1 MRICLFDD
9 LSWMRIKGT
18 LLRVIFPTVLSFCP
32 FVLFCFFNVLVCIV
46 LVRCIDF
53 GSVQFNIALLNNNN
67 WNGHFSSDFSQTG
80 SAIETIIKLIKPQD
94 GSKVWQRSPIRLV
107 VTLESAQLRLLKN
120 WDLQSSYCDTG
131 WAVQWQYPA
140 SGRTPHTL

>member
-67 WNGHFSSDFSQTG
+67 WNGHFSSDFSHTG

-120 WDLQSSYCDTG
+120 WDFQSSYTG